1 LEIYQNEIFVTF
13 FRIIKFPSK
22 TISSARLYLGL
33 TNSEF
38 CTAVANPK
46 FHSLLQRCLEAF
58 ISCLCISVSHSTQTI
73 RQPGDVTQPIASC
86 VGRVAYRAWRYT

>member
-1 LEIYQNEIFVTF
+1 VSRISQP
-13 FRIIKFPSK
+13 IIKFPSK

-46 FHSLLQRCLEAF
+46 LNVLVTAQKNVWKHSLAAWALA
-58 ISCLCISVSHSTQTI
+58 SHTALKTT
-73 RQPGDVTQPIASC
+73 RQPGNVMQPIAS
-86 VGRVAYRAWRYT
+86 RVQRVSYRAWRCT